1 VLVAQEVYVV
11 IRPPGFG
18 RTRAERQR
26 EKTRDAV
33 VATALRLFTERGYVA
48 VRVEDIAAEA
58 GISRATFYKYFSERE
73 QILGELFARL
83 LGREPALPP
92 AGQPADVERRVR
104 TLLVNAAQRMTSQE
118 VLARF
123 IYTLPIRHAALLGEG
138 ARPPVIITVE
148 QLLREAAGA
157 GALRTDISPADLAG
171 HVARSFEAAM
181 RDWAEGRAPDAADQV
196 AMLSDLAFHGMMP
209 DRAPRRA
216 AQGGSGATRNI
227 PRPPS

>member
-1 VLVAQEVYVV
+1 MV

-18 RTRAERQR
+18 RTRAELQR

-73 QILGELFARL
+73 QILSELFARL
-83 LGREPALPP
+83 LGREPAPP
-92 AGQPADVERRVR
+92 PPGQAADVERRVR
-104 TLLVNAAQRMTSQE
+104 ELLIDAARRMASQE

-138 ARPPVIITVE
+138 ARPPVIVTVE
-148 QLLREAAGA
+148 QLLREAADA
-157 GALRTDISPADLAG
+157 GALRGDIPPSDLAG

-181 RDWAEGRAPDAADQV
+181 RDWAEGRAPDAADRV
-196 AMLSDLAFHGMMP
+196 AVLVGLAFHGMMP
-209 DRAPRRA
+209 PRPAPGRA
-216 AQGGSGATRNI
+216 AQSGSGATRNP
-227 PRPPS
+227 PRPPC

>member
-1 VLVAQEVYVV
+1 M

-18 RTRAERQR
+18 RTRAELQR

-48 VRVEDIAAEA
+48 VRVEDIAAAA

-73 QILGELFARL
+73 QILSELFTRL
-83 LGREPALPP
+83 LGPEPAPAPP
-92 AGQPADVERRVR
+92 GQPTDVERRVR
-104 TLLVNAAQRMTSQE
+104 TLLVDAARRMAGQE

-138 ARPPVIITVE
+138 ARPPVIVTVE
-148 QLLREAAGA
+148 QLLREAADA
-157 GALRTDISPADLAG
+157 GVLRADIPPADLAG

-181 RDWAEGRAPDAADQV
+181 RDWAEGRAPSAADRAAQL
-196 AMLSDLAFHGMMP
+196 AGLAFHGMMP
-209 DRAPRRA
+209 PGPAPKA
-216 AQGGSGATRNI
+216 ARGESGAARKR
-227 PRPPS
+227 PRPPG